1 MQEEEFPVAIR
12 DLHPFYSYQ
21 FTVAA
26 VTVKPGPFSD
36 EVACTLPEDGM
47 VIFLGGHKVN
57 SQYCHCV
64 GMTRQYATVNQNSE
78 FISVIFPVNASAN
91 PMIRLI
97 E

>member
-1 MQEEEFPVAIR
+1 MYEANSTDAPFSLLREVQEEEFPVAIR

-21 FTVAA
+21 FMVAA

-47 VIFLGGHKVN
+47 VVILGGHKVN

-64 GMTRQYATVNQNSE
+64 GSMPLCQSE
-78 FISVIFPVNASAN
+78 
-91 PMIRLI
+91 L
-97 E
+97 